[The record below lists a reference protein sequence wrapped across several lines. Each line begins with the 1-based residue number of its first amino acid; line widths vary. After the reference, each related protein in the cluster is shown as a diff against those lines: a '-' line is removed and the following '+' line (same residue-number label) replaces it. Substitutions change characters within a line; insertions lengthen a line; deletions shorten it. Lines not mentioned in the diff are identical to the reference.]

1 MNINEILKSLQNTNN
16 LSSSGINALSSLG
29 SSLISG
35 GFNTGA
41 GSLMKGIGGL
51 ASNIPGPLGAIAGA
65 GLNIAGG
72 LVDRAFGSKLNEEN
86 IDLINQGIN
95 RMNNFNSNA
104 SSFDSLI
111 NLSNTAPSISG
122 FSNNFIGKDGWF
134 SNKAKNKA
142 NSLRQEQDL
151 ASLFVDKSLNNNLNN
166 LKTTQAV
173 NLLANYAAFGGNV
186 KTINNGGTHEE
197 NIFGGV
203 PMGISPNGNINLVEE
218 DEVIWNDYAFS
229 NRIKLPKELKNKLKL
244 RGNTFAEAAKNVQ
257 KESKER
263 PNDSIS
269 KKGLDSV
276 MAILMN
282 TQEELKQLQLMNQN
296 NKSNIYKDGG
306 FIKGK
311 STMLDHVLPTFNTI
325 NPNFNNIQPIQ
336 QFPINSNIYKDNN
349 SSRGIFETANL
360 RYAPAIGA
368 GIMALTDTL
377 GLTNKPNYKDSDRLL
392 EAASSLNPIN
402 GKPIG
407 NYMRYTPLDRLFYMN
422 QLNANAGSNRR
433 GILNNSYGN
442 RGLATANLLASD
454 YNTINSIGKLA
465 REAEEYNLNQRE
477 RVEGFNRE
485 TDRYNSDL
493 DYRVNA
499 FNSELQKSKLG
510 ILGSALDMRQKERL
524 ASAQARGANLT
535 NFLDSIGNIGR
546 EEFTKNMIRTSPHLY
561 YTQDSLGNIIYK
573 DAYYNLSNR
582 DKELLNSTI
591 KKGN

>member
-1 MNINEILKSLQNTNN
+1 MNINEILKSLQNINN

-29 SSLISG
+29 SSLISR

-65 GLNIAGG
+65 GLNITGG

-111 NLSNTAPSISG
+111 NLSNTAPSING

-142 NSLRQEQDL
+142 DSLRQEQDL
-151 ASLFVDKSLNNNLNN
+151 ASLFVNRSLNNNLDN
-166 LKTTQAV
+166 LKTTQA
-173 NLLANYAAFGGNV
+173 NKLLANYAAFGGNV

-229 NRIKLPKELKNKLKL
+229 NRIKLPKELKSKLKL

-269 KKGLDSV
+269 KKGLNSI
-276 MAILMN
+276 MNILMN

-296 NKSNIYKDGG
+296 NKSNTYKDGG
-306 FIKGK
+306 FIKGR

-349 SSRGIFETANL
+349 SSRGIFEAANL
-360 RYAPAIGA
+360 RYTPAIGA

-392 EAASSLNPIN
+392 EAASSLNPIS

-407 NYMRYTPLDRLFYMN
+407 NYMKYTPLDRLFYMN
-422 QLNANAGSNRR
+422 QLNATAGSNRR

-499 FNSELQKSKLG
+499 LNSELQKSKLG

-546 EEFTKNMIRTSPHLY
+546 EEFIKNMIRTSPHLY

-582 DKELLNSTI
+582 DKKLLNSTI
-591 KKGN
+591 KKGD